1 MKKIMFFKTE
11 AGKSPIEDF
20 LETLNE
26 KQLQKVLY
34 VLKVVREL
42 DDVPATYFKKLTN
55 TKGIWEVR
63 VIQGGNIFRLLGFVE
78 DGNLIILSN
87 AFQKKTQK
95 TPKKEIKLAEKRK
108 IEYLKRKNSEAS
120 YG

>member
-1 MKKIMFFKTE
+1 MKQIKFYKT
-11 AGKSPIEDF
+11 ATDKSPIEDF
-20 LETLNE
+20 LNTLNE

-42 DDVPATYFKKLTN
+42 DNVPATYFKKLTN

-63 VIQGGNIFRLLGFVE
+63 VIQGGNIFRLLGFL
-78 DGNLIILSN
+78 DGGSLIILNN

-95 TPKKEIKLAEKRK
+95 TPKKEIELAEKRK
-108 IEYLKRKNSEAS
+108 IEYLERNK
-120 YG
+120 